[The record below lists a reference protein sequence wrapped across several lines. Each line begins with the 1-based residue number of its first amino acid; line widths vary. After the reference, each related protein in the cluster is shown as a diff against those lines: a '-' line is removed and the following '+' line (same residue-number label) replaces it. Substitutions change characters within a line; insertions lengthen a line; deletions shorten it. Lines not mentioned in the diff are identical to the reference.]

1 MTEHKVGTREEW
13 RSAREELLVR
23 EKELTRVGDELAR
36 MRRELPWVPIEKE
49 YQFDTD
55 DGTKTLAE
63 LFDGRSQLLVYH
75 FMFGPSYELGCPV
88 CSSSADSVNGVIAH
102 LNARDATMV
111 YISRAPLEKLQAY
124 KRRMGWSFPWVS
136 SANSDFNFDFNVSR
150 TEDQAREAVRP
161 MVEAGMPPVLDHMA
175 RTTGTDVA
183 GYLSEAPV
191 FNTFVLD
198 DGTVYH
204 AYSTTAR
211 GLEFLMGYYP
221 ILDRA
226 PKGRDE
232 VESSSVWIRRHDEY
246 EREIMRPPVGLR

>member
-1 MTEHKVGTREEW
+1 MTDHKVGTREEW
-13 RSAREELLVR
+13 LAARAELLVR

-36 MRRELPWVPIEKE
+36 KRRELPWVPIDKE

-55 DGTKTLAE
+55 DGRKTLAE

-136 SANSDFNFDFNVSR
+136 SANTDFNFDFNVSQA
-150 TEDQAREAVRP
+150 EEQAREAVRP
-161 MVEAGMPPVLDHMA
+161 MVETGIPPVLAHMA
-175 RTTGTDVA
+175 QTTGTDVA

-204 AYSTTAR
+204 TYSTTAR

-226 PKGRDE
+226 PRGRDE
-232 VESSSVWIRRHDEY
+232 AESSPVWIRRHDEY
-246 EREIMRPPVGLR
+246 ERE